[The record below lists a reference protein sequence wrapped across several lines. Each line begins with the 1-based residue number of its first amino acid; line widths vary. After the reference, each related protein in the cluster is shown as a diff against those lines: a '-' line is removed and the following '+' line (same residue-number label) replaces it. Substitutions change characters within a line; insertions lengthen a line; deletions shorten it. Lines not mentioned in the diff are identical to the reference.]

1 LFLGLLTGV
10 TRQENLD
17 PNDAMGGSGSSQW
30 QGGVGGMTHT
40 QTQSGWGGSRGM
52 TSTNTFRKGGPPS
65 ILNSV
70 TSRFGGVGADDVPA
84 QRPMTSVKAAGY
96 SSTGQGSRPVFD
108 PLMQGARG
116 PAPALQKKT
125 ENNPEDMAR
134 LMENK
139 VNELLEASAFAN
151 AAADYVLALDK
162 AKEAGKKERQL
173 WKHRE
178 GANLMD
184 SVNIDLTYSVCFNLA
199 VQYHANKQYSEA
211 LNTCVPS
218 LPPAAA
224 RSCARRIARRFP
236 SEWLRTHSLRLL
248 PTLAGTR

>member
-1 LFLGLLTGV
+1 MVMGGMSGDGDEDLYEFNEGGF
-10 TRQENLD
+10 RPAQENLD

-116 PAPALQKKT
+116 PAPALQKKP
-125 ENNPEDMAR
+125 ENTPEDVAR
-134 LMENK
+134 LMEHK

-218 LPPAAA
+218 LWLLWATTAVCLDC
-224 RSCARRIARRFP
+224 SQV
-236 SEWLRTHSLRLL
+236 SE
-248 PTLAGTR
+248 